1 MKKVICVITS
11 ICLMLTLAACG
22 KQEQQAAS
30 VDVAALYESYQQ
42 YLPEMFFPDEQT
54 LLNFLG
60 IQAEDCV
67 QYKVAI
73 CAEGLRAE
81 GPGAVRRWLQ
91 PHRRIRAEKSGTAGF
106 LRDGEKRHLP
116 GAALR
121 RLYRQ
126 LQL

>member
-60 IQAEDCV
+60 IHAEDP
-67 QYKVAI
+67 AW
-73 CAEGLRAE
+73 
-81 GPGAVRRWLQ
+81 P
-91 PHRRIRAEKSGTAGF
+91 
-106 LRDGEKRHLP
+106 RH
-116 GAALR
+116 ALR
-121 RLYRQ
+121 VGG
-126 LQL
+126 